1 MKVIGW
7 ILLCCCTLLL
17 VPAQAQ
23 KKIKKGYNF
32 IDGVYTSHL
41 DFKSNK
47 PSFPLYRIPAFD
59 YQLDGERNLLF
70 LSEESMAKLSTS
82 EIKSLDNIWGLC
94 IKGKPYMKVSPKGK
108 SGVVY
113 FVSYHILGRIC
124 YLYYPSIE
132 DKEVE
137 MLIYNPYSGNRVG
150 RKTVVNRERTL
161 VKKIMLFETGALEDY
176 NAENFKKW
184 AKDDERLMKTLDS
197 MSKDEIEEKLFKT
210 IKIYNDRHPIFE
222 ES

>member
-1 MKVIGW
+1 MKTIGW
-7 ILLCCCTLLL
+7 ILLCCCTWFL

-32 IDGVYTSHL
+32 EDGVYSSHL
-41 DFKSNK
+41 DFKRNK

-59 YQLDGERNLLF
+59 YQLDGEKNLLF
-70 LSEESMAKLSTS
+70 LSEEAMAKLPQS
-82 EIKSLDNIWGLC
+82 EIKSLENIWGLC

-108 SGVVY
+108 DGAVY

-132 DKEVE
+132 DKEVD
-137 MLIYNPYSGNRVG
+137 MSIYNPYSGNRVG
-150 RKTVVNRERTL
+150 GRKIINRERVL
-161 VKKIMLFETGALEDY
+161 VKKMMLFDTGELKDY
-176 NAENFKKW
+176 NAENFKIW
-184 AKDDERLMKTLDS
+184 ASDDERLMKTLVD
-197 MSKDEIEEKLFKT
+197 MSTDEIEIKLFKT